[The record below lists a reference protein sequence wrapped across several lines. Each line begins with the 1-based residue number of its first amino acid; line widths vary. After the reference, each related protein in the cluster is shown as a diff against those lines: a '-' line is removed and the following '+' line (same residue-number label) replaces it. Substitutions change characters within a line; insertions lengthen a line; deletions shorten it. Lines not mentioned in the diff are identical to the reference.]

1 MRAPPPAGSP
11 GAAAVSDP
19 FEGWAICEIMGHRR
33 LAGHV
38 TWQAMGGADFMRLD
52 IHADSDGGPQITQF
66 YAPGAVYCITPT
78 TEDIARKIGARSM
91 PVPVSRYELE
101 PVKPREPDPWL
112 GDEDGAEYP
121 DEDEADE

>member
-1 MRAPPPAGSP
+1 MA
-11 GAAAVSDP
+11 DP
-19 FEGWAICEIMGHRR
+19 YEGWAICEIMGHRR

-78 TEDIARKIGARSM
+78 TEDIARKVGARSV

-101 PVKPREPDPWL
+101 PARPPPVSFDADAALADDIASW
-112 GDEDGAEYP
+112 DE
-121 DEDEADE
+121 EDADA